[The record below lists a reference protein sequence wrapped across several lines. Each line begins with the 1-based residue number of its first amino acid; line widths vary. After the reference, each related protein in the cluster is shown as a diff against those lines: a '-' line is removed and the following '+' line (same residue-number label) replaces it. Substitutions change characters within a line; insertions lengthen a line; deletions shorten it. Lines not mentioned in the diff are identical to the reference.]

1 MDGKNR
7 LTCMIFGRKIPC
19 GNRNFHRGFCFMN
32 TSDSNFFGTEKVS
45 RILLK
50 IAPPVMLAQ
59 LIQALYNIVDSLF
72 VGKYSESGLTAL
84 SIIYPLQLLMIAI
97 AVGTGVGI
105 NTAMAHYLGVHDEK
119 KANEYGGIGTPLTLV
134 LWVLFALICFLFM
147 PAYARM
153 STDSPE
159 VIKDVIVYGRIVC
172 VFSIGLFTES
182 IWTKILQANGDMRTP
197 MIAQIVGALVN
208 IALDPLFI
216 FGMFGLPKLG
226 IAGAAI
232 ATVVGQIVA
241 ALIVMRK
248 GFCKSPQLSV
258 YPKGICFIYKLG
270 IPNSLMQS
278 AYTFYILGLNLILAT
293 FSDQAVTAL
302 GLYYKWQ
309 SFFFIPL
316 GALQTCI
323 VPVISYNYASGRI
336 DRCKKTLSTSLVG
349 GMGLMF
355 IGTLVFN
362 LIPGQM
368 LRVFT
373 SDPQV
378 IAIGTVGFHF
388 VGISFIPMVTSLIF
402 PVFFQAVGAAVKS
415 SLLTVVRTMI
425 LFVPL
430 GYLFSRLGLNYFWF
444 TFPVTEVLTTLV
456 GVFFYRRFMAQQK

>member
-119 KANEYGGIGTPLTLV
+119 KANEYGGIGTPLTLA
-134 LWVLFALICFLFM
+134 LWVLFAAVCFFFM

-153 STDSPE
+153 STDSTE

-182 IWTKILQANGDMRTP
+182 IWTKILQANGDMKTP

-216 FGMFGLPKLG
+216 FGLFGLPKLG

-241 ALIVMRK
+241 ALIVMKK
-248 GFCKSPQLSV
+248 GFRKSPPLSV
-258 YPKGICFIYKLG
+258 YPRDICFIYKLG
-270 IPNSLMQS
+270 IPNILMQS

-323 VPVISYNYASGRI
+323 VPVISYNYASGRM

-402 PVFFQAVGAAVKS
+402 PVFF
-415 SLLTVVRTMI
+415 
-425 LFVPL
+425 
-430 GYLFSRLGLNYFWF
+430 
-444 TFPVTEVLTTLV
+444 
-456 GVFFYRRFMAQQK
+456 YRRFMAQQK